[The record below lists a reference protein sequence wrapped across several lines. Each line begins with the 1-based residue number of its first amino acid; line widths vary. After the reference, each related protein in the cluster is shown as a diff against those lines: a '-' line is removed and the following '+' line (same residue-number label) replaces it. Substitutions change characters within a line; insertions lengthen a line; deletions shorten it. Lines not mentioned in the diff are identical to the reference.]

1 MPSIRRQ
8 VSAATE
14 NALDGLKFRTQGSPA
29 LVTLAA
35 STETATET
43 VSFSVGNNDYLVSA
57 NMNVRT
63 DDTVSLEDDVL
74 LQQEAVPPGEYFLQF
89 PACTGTID
97 FLLIIE
103 PVPG

>member
-1 MPSIRRQ
+1 MPSIRKQ
-8 VSAATE
+8 ISAATE
-14 NALDGLKFRTQGSPA
+14 NALEGLKFRTQGAPA

-35 STETATET
+35 STETAGET
-43 VSFSVGNNDYLVSA
+43 VSFSVGNNDFLVSA

-63 DDTVSLEDDVL
+63 DDSVSLEDDVL
-74 LQQEAVPPGEYFLQF
+74 LQQEAVLNGEYFLEF

-97 FLLIIE
+97 YLLIIE